1 MFIMIKLILVK
12 GLYFMKKIISLFLSL
27 IMVITVSSS
36 VMAYNVVDL
45 PETMSMADALGIFA
59 ADEIV
64 SATICNFEDDRHIE
78 LTREEINDF
87 YYSSC
92 NIMLH
97 RTINP
102 TPFRGTAI
110 NLKTK
115 TDTVSYNIGSGVQIG
130 LYGDNNYVCYNA
142 QGEDA
147 VALTYI
153 DTLYKDTTLKLNG
166 ATINRAT
173 VHDFLKLPSAEW
185 AIGEVQASASK
196 SLLPYEVAERYSAY
210 ISREEFC
217 ILIGQ
222 LITVY
227 TGYASLDRYVQDKK
241 GAYLQGIFSD
251 CAGKSDSID
260 MLYAL
265 GIISGKSETTFDPE
279 GAITREEAAAVITRV
294 AEKFAY
300 IAADKP
306 LNYNDTWRISSW
318 AKFYVQWVTE
328 SGIMTGTDLNEFT
341 PRAYYTIEQ
350 AIATTNRLF
359 DYLENL

>member
-1 MFIMIKLILVK
+1 
-12 GLYFMKKIISLFLSL
+12 MKKIISLFLSL
-27 IMVITVSSS
+27 ATIITISSS
-36 VMAYNVVDL
+36 AFAYNVVDL
-45 PETMSMADALGIFA
+45 PKTMTMADALGIFS

-64 SATICNFEDDRHIE
+64 SATIVNFEDDMFIE
-78 LTREEINDF
+78 MTREEINDF

-92 NIMLH
+92 NTVLH
-97 RTINP
+97 RTINS

-115 TDTVSYNIGSGVQIG
+115 TDTVSYNVGSGVQIG

-142 QGEDA
+142 KGEDA
-147 VALTYI
+147 IRLTYI
-153 DTLYKDTTLKLNG
+153 DTMYKDSSIKHSG
-166 ATINRAT
+166 ATLNRVT
-173 VHDFLKLPSAEW
+173 THDFLKLPEAEW
-185 AIGEVQASASK
+185 AISEVKSAAGK

-227 TGYASLDRYVQDKK
+227 TGYANLDKYVQDTK

-251 CAGKSDSID
+251 CKGKSDSID

-294 AEKFAY
+294 AEQFAY
-300 IAADKP
+300 IATDKP

-318 AKFYVQWVTE
+318 AKFYVQWVSE

>member
-1 MFIMIKLILVK
+1 
-12 GLYFMKKIISLFLSL
+12 MKKIISLFLL
-27 IMVITVSSS
+27 LATIITISSS
-36 VMAYNVVDL
+36 ALAYNVVDL
-45 PETMSMADALGIFA
+45 PQTMSMADALGIFA

-64 SATICNFEDDRHIE
+64 SATIVNFEDDMYIE
-78 LTREEINDF
+78 MTREEINDF

-92 NIMLH
+92 NVILH

-115 TDTVSYNIGSGVQIG
+115 TDTVSYNVGSGVQIG

-142 QGEDA
+142 KDEDA
-147 VALTYI
+147 VRLTYL
-153 DTLYKDTTLKLNG
+153 DTMYKDSTIKHGG
-166 ATINRAT
+166 ATLNRVT
-173 VHDFLKLPSAEW
+173 IHDFLKLPEAEW
-185 AIGEVQASASK
+185 AISEVKASASK
-196 SLLPYEVAERYSAY
+196 SLLPYEVAQRYSAY

-227 TGYASLDRYVQDKK
+227 TGYANLDKYVQDTK

-294 AEKFAY
+294 AEQFTY
-300 IAADKP
+300 IAANKP
-306 LNYNDTWRISSW
+306 LNYNDTWRISAW
-318 AKFYVQWVTE
+318 AKFYVQWVSE